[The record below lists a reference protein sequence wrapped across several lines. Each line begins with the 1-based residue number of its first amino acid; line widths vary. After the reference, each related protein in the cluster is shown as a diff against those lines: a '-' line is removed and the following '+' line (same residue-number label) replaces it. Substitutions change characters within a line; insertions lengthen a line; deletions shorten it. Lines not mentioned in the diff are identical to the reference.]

1 MVQKSGL
8 KRKMENERLKS
19 SSKNMEK
26 IKENLKTDRKEPE
39 IEFKNGKFCQ

>member
-8 KRKMENERLKS
+8 KRKIENERLKS

-26 IKENLKTDRKEPE
+26 IKENLKEYRQESE
-39 IEFKNGKFCQ
+39 IEFKNGKFC